1 MKKISSS
8 NILLR
13 FVVSL
18 FVVQLLA
25 TACSNSSD
33 IAEVSDSLNP
43 TSSVLLEGQE
53 MPNTETTLFSKAT
66 VPSGIIGQNED
77 VIAADTILRYV
88 TPTTTGWQ
96 SGVVVVPNFSGN
108 VWNHVELAA
117 EACRESFTEIEN
129 FFECAPAVGKLCYYA
144 NGELQDYKMS
154 ENRNIELVNALDKSV
169 RVFCFAANFVK
180 TIELVTALSYAYKNN
195 LPEGFDRWL
204 EWGNYSHL
212 RHVLFG
218 NFNFYDINTGNVN
231 IESILDLEDALSEY
245 YLATTNEINFEFV
258 KLPTKIHHNDESEY
272 LISDPVDISEFCVE
286 AIYFAKA
293 KFENWISNIEKCL
306 HYSDNYCRGDSFDEI
321 KCQDISI
328 AAENEKLWQDM
339 PVICQ
344 QDTDN
349 NLSSFSEVCLNTA
362 ISIRDNYN
370 KLARN
375 YFVND
380 YGLASHESK
389 NWIDIFETIIGIFS
403 LEIVP

>member
-1 MKKISSS
+1 MKKIANS
-8 NILLR
+8 NVLLR

-25 TACSNSSD
+25 AACSNGSD
-33 IAEVSDSLNP
+33 ISEVSGSLNP

-53 MPNTETTLFSKAT
+53 MSDTETTLFFEAS
-66 VPSGIIGQNED
+66 VPSEIIDQNED
-77 VIAADTILRYV
+77 VIVADTILRYV

-108 VWNHVELAA
+108 VWNHVELAT
-117 EACRESFTEIEN
+117 EACRESSTEIEN
-129 FFECAPAVGKLCYYA
+129 FLECAPAVGKLCYYA
-144 NGELQDYKMS
+144 NGELQDYEMS
-154 ENRNIELVNALDKSV
+154 ENRNIELVNALNMSV

-218 NFNFYDINTGNVN
+218 NFNFYDINTGNAN
-231 IESILDLEDALSEY
+231 IESILDLADALFEY

-258 KLPTKIHHNDESEY
+258 KLPTKIYHDDEADH

-293 KFENWISNIEKCL
+293 KFDNWIINIEKCL
-306 HYSDNYCRGDSFDEI
+306 HYRDNYCRGNSFNEI

-328 AAENEKLWQDM
+328 AARNEKLWQDL
-339 PVICQ
+339 PVICLQ
-344 QDTDN
+344 STGN
-349 NLSSFSEVCLNTA
+349 NLSSFSEVCQNSA

-370 KLARN
+370 KLAATSI
-375 YFVND
+375 ND
-380 YGLASHESK
+380 YGLASHESS
-389 NWIDIFETIIGIFS
+389 NWSYIFETIIGIFS
-403 LEIVP
+403 LEYSY

>member
-33 IAEVSDSLNP
+33 ISEVSDSLNP

-66 VPSGIIGQNED
+66 VPSGIIDHNED
-77 VIAADTILRYV
+77 VIVADTILRYV

-129 FFECAPAVGKLCYYA
+129 FFGCAPAVGKLCYYA
-144 NGELQDYKMS
+144 NGELHDYKMS
-154 ENRNIELVNALDKSV
+154 ENRNIELVNALNKSV
-169 RVFCFAANFVK
+169 SVFCFAANFVK
-180 TIELVTALSYAYKNN
+180 TIELVAALSYAHNNN
-195 LPEGFDRWL
+195 LPEEFDRWL
-204 EWGNYSHL
+204 EWGYYSGL
-212 RHVLFG
+212 RHVVFG
-218 NFNFYDINTGNVN
+218 NFNFYDINTGNAN
-231 IESILDLEDALSEY
+231 IESILDLADALFEY

-258 KLPTKIHHNDESEY
+258 KLPTKIHHDNELDY

-306 HYSDNYCRGDSFDEI
+306 HYSDSYCRGNSFNEI
-321 KCQDISI
+321 MCQDISI
-328 AAENEKLWQDM
+328 AARNEKLWQDM
-339 PVICQ
+339 PVVCLQ
-344 QDTDN
+344 VTGN
-349 NLSSFSEVCLNTA
+349 NLSSFSEDCLNAA
-362 ISIRDNYN
+362 ISIRDNHN
-370 KLARN
+370 KLAGN
-375 YFVND
+375 FIND
-380 YGLASHESK
+380 YGLASLENNS
-389 NWIDIFETIIGIFS
+389 WSDIFETIIGIFS
-403 LEIVP
+403 LERVP